1 MMSSSSSMSD
11 FASWLVSARGG
22 AGLTQDE
29 LAAQTG
35 VHVNT
40 IKNLEAGKTKRP
52 SAQVAAALRER
63 LGAMPSVE
71 EVRDEYDRHTRAF
84 LDLVG
89 AYLMALPESKRLDR
103 IFDLTRYL
111 VTRE

>member
-1 MMSSSSSMSD
+1 MNNDGATSE
-11 FASWLVSARGG
+11 FAAWLVQARGA
-22 AGLTQDE
+22 AGLTQDQLSAE
-29 LAAQTG
+29 TG

-52 SAQVAAALRER
+52 SASVASLLRSR
-63 LGAMPSVE
+63 LGGQPE
-71 EVRDEYDRHTRAF
+71 PEQVRDEFDRHTRAF

-89 AYLMALPESKRLDR
+89 AYLMALPEGKRLDR

>member
-1 MMSSSSSMSD
+1 MNETSAIAG
-11 FASWLVSARGG
+11 FGAWLVQARGA
-22 AGLTQDE
+22 AGLTQDQ
-29 LAAQTG
+29 LAEETG

-52 SAQVAAALRER
+52 SAGVAAALRNRLAER
-63 LGAMPSVE
+63 PTPD
-71 EVRDEYDRHTRAF
+71 EVRDEFDRHTRAF

-89 AYLMALPESKRLDR
+89 AYLMAQPEDKRLDR

-111 VTRE
+111 VTPR

>member
-1 MMSSSSSMSD
+1 MTEAMNGD
-11 FASWLVSARGG
+11 FAAWLIAARGA
-22 AGLTQDE
+22 AGLTQAE
-29 LAAQTG
+29 LARETG

-40 IKNLEAGKTKRP
+40 IKNLEAGNTKRP

-63 LGAMPSVE
+63 LGQPATPTEARESF
-71 EVRDEYDRHTRAF
+71 DRHTRAF

-89 AYLMALPESKRLDR
+89 AYLMALPEDQRLDK

-111 VTRE
+111 LSHK

>member
-1 MMSSSSSMSD
+1 MSSNQPQAD
-11 FASWLVSARGG
+11 FGAWLVEARGR

-29 LAAQTG
+29 LAAETG

-40 IKNLEAGKTKRP
+40 IKNLEAGNTKRP
-52 SAQVAAALRER
+52 SAGIAAKLRAR
-63 LGAMPSVE
+63 LGAQPSPA
-71 EVRDEYDRHTRAF
+71 EVREEFDRHTRAF

-89 AYLMALPESKRLDR
+89 AYLMALPEDRRLDR

>member
-1 MMSSSSSMSD
+1 MNETSATTA
-11 FASWLVSARGG
+11 FGEWLVQARGA
-22 AGLTQDE
+22 AGLTQDQ
-29 LAAQTG
+29 LAEETG

-52 SAQVAAALRER
+52 SAGVSAALRER
-63 LGAMPSVE
+63 LGARPEPE
-71 EVRDEYDRHTRAF
+71 EVREEFDKHTRAF

-89 AYLMALPESKRLDR
+89 AYLMAQPEDKRLDR

-111 VTRE
+111 VTPR

>member
-1 MMSSSSSMSD
+1 MNNVTAIPG
-11 FASWLVSARGG
+11 FGEWLVRARGA
-22 AGLTQDE
+22 AGLTQDQ
-29 LAAQTG
+29 LAEETG

-52 SAQVAAALRER
+52 SAGVAAALRSR
-63 LGAMPSVE
+63 LGAQPEPE
-71 EVRDEYDRHTRAF
+71 EVREEFDRHTRAF

-89 AYLMALPESKRLDR
+89 AYLMAQPEDKRLDR

-111 VTRE
+111 VTPK